1 MGVRD
6 LWPLIEAVGAIFAVG
21 QYQSWR
27 DAGLLVSAT
36 LRQSSTR
43 LFLVDVSSVLGS
55 LHATRLTRLLKQDR
69 LGQRLAQEQK
79 ALMVESTEALA
90 DLVRGIRA
98 LCPAVQLHLVFDG
111 MGRLAPKE
119 DEIKTRDKSRL
130 TLILDELLQHAR
142 RAASKGKRHTPSARR
157 LLAAFG
163 IVWDVEGGQMRIA
176 PNLDALSGYETICGL
191 QRITAE
197 DIDKLAS
204 PFPSCSANAALTN
217 SFYQATDASRY
228 LVDSCTLVT
237 AASDA
242 DWHIAAATRQ
252 AVSPSSSATPA
263 DPGQTGVLT
272 PSQHLAVLAALSL
285 TAGAV
290 TTASNDGDIVTGSG
304 SSHTTLHIRLQSQ
317 QVEVVDR
324 RLFEQRLGLDAGGVA
339 GANLSL
345 TLGQDFV
352 GSGVRQ
358 IGLATVRRM
367 PPSLAAWLRYDWLR
381 LDSAAP
387 TSSIDEIWG
396 TASARLACELRG
408 ITPRAPW
415 LAELRAFC
423 GATPAPPSVDR
434 RVVSVKVWKEVLQQR
449 IGSGT
454 PLAPPSAPHPR
465 TSSPAST
472 RRPTPSTP
480 ATVAS
485 TTPSAAS
492 PPASLSQPTFARA
505 SPSNPRRFFHNIAL
519 APNSSSQEP
528 HERVSE
534 PPRVPKPSVQRPRH
548 PLIQTRVYPHAPTL
562 FEQFSSL
569 TRPTGLESDG
579 PPPKKKMRANTKPLK
594 GQTVAALDA
603 ATREAKGEE
612 AADRL
617 EGAEADSPAAEKGGY
632 PLRLACPLRTRIL
645 DVRSVFVDKGTEH
658 LAMFVRSA
666 FGSVLPLYLSC
677 LATQMRLQ
685 RRLANPLSPGAL
697 NMTAKPQA
705 FAAELERVA
714 LFSLGGGAT
723 RPAKYQLSEEETLFQ
738 DLGVRCLFG
747 EADEA
752 GKLDGTPDLQTRL
765 LVQSWRDESVD
776 IRRLII
782 SKRVLLSDYRAATY
796 TSSLF
801 AIPDPIKALLL
812 SPPGRAILSDFSTS
826 LAVNIWNRQQN
837 LHNNFRRIVLSWLS
851 KPFETLSTVQH
862 VGRLII
868 DGLPP
873 GFCAISFEP
882 TLHEKPAIAAV
893 AAAIALQPRLATRL
907 ANALVTVLAESTKI
921 RAAEA
926 PAASDLI
933 PKLAALDDDLRSALT
948 SVGITTS
955 ILAASLGPIRR
966 TLAGLLACGVA
977 ADVIDSY
984 TQSKR
989 LDSPLSL
996 DDRHAS
1002 LAILL
1007 GHGVLSGAGSASTW
1021 TLEECLKVVYS
1032 RLQMEEGAAKE
1043 ATARGRQGGSIA
1055 AGLEGEVAGVRSTSL
1070 TAVLELVA
1078 DSLDAQGPVFDT
1090 KGMVML
1096 PRYTPVAASGLAS
1109 LAYAA
1114 GTGDLDVPQLAAE
1127 FYEYLARLAEWLSQ
1141 RGVPIDVRQKIAVFF
1156 AEHEAF
1162 LRDIARARVDL
1173 SRTAKDIYQ
1182 LVKGSMT
1189 DFTPRQLMDALS
1201 SCQIAALAAVAP
1213 NVAAKTGQVPHGRLA
1228 LGPLR
1233 VGVTIVRLD
1242 RPPDSVRTRL
1252 LGNAAQ
1258 GASVQKLIEG
1268 AASDGTRAQALLAGL
1283 ARLPDRERSA
1293 PRPASPAPAPDH
1305 ATRDDTARSACADA
1319 LWSNIFSHLPPKVL
1333 GRKVLTATPRSFTK
1347 PLIPQLP
1354 SVPSA
1359 TWPSTLA
1366 TIRQH
1371 LGLRPDGSGSPV
1383 KGAVLVSL
1391 DPGAKVVVDGQSEV
1405 VGEAGSREREAELA
1419 DLRTRG
1425 AGEGEVAM
1433 AGLRLSEKE
1442 QRIFQSFRDQVA
1454 QQLVDWLIPPA
1465 SVARPVVLAI
1475 GDGALGKY
1483 TGQRGAKVADPIIQ
1497 RMIVVAEDRKDVKL
1511 LVVAV
1516 PEPHTSSLCI
1526 RLACRRLF
1534 ATKLLKFQFRE
1545 RKSSFPFQRLLHC
1558 PHDGLTAHRDD
1569 VGAANIGSNLI
1580 SLALFGVTALSK
1592 AFAEMFS
1599 FPWFA

>member
-6 LWPLIEAVGAIFAVG
+6 LWPLIKAVGAIFAAG
-21 QYQSWR
+21 RYQSWR
-27 DAGLLVSAT
+27 EAGVLVSAI
-36 LRQSSTR
+36 LQQSATS
-43 LFLVDVSSVLGS
+43 LLLVDVSSVLGS
-55 LHATRLTRLLKQDR
+55 LHATRLTRLLDQDR

-79 ALMVESTEALA
+79 ALVLESTEALA

-98 LCPAVQLHLVFDG
+98 LCPAVQIHLVFDG

-119 DEIKTRDKSRL
+119 GEIRTRDKSRL
-130 TLILDELLQHAR
+130 TLLLDELLQRAR
-142 RAASKGKRHTPSARR
+142 HAASKGKRHTPSARR

-163 IVWDVEGGQMRIA
+163 IVWDVEGGRMRVA
-176 PNLDALSGYETICGL
+176 SNLDELAGYETICGL
-191 QRITAE
+191 QRVTAE

-204 PFPSCSANAALTN
+204 PFPSCSAIAALTY
-217 SFYQATDASRY
+217 SFHQATEASRY
-228 LVDSCTLVT
+228 LVSSCTLVT

-242 DWHIAAATRQ
+242 DWHVAAATRQ

-272 PSQHLAVLAALSL
+272 PSQHIAVLATLSL

-290 TTASNDGDIVTGSG
+290 ATASNDGDIVTGSG
-304 SSHTTLHIRLQSQ
+304 SSHSTLHVRLQSQ

-339 GANLSL
+339 GAKLSL

-352 GSGVRQ
+352 GSGVQQ
-358 IGLATVRRM
+358 IGLATVCRM
-367 PPSLAAWLRYDWLR
+367 PPSLSAWIRPDWLR
-381 LDSAAP
+381 LAS
-387 TSSIDEIWG
+387 TSTTTSIDDVWSTG
-396 TASARLACELRG
+396 SALLARELRG

-434 RVVSVKVWKEVLQQR
+434 RATSIKVWQELLQQR
-449 IGSGT
+449 FRSST
-454 PLAPPSAPHPR
+454 PLAPPPAPCSP

-472 RRPTPSTP
+472 RRPAPTTP

-485 TTPSAAS
+485 TTPPAAS
-492 PPASLSQPTFARA
+492 PPAPLSQPTFARA

-528 HERVSE
+528 HERISE
-534 PPRVPKPSVQRPRH
+534 PPKVPKPSVQRPRH
-548 PLIQTRVYPHAPTL
+548 PLIQTRIYPQAPTL
-562 FEQFSSL
+562 FEQFCDL
-569 TRPTGLESDG
+569 TRPTGVQCDG
-579 PPPKKKMRANTKPLK
+579 PPPKKKMRLQTKPLK
-594 GQTVAALDA
+594 GQTVAAL
-603 ATREAKGEE
+603 E
-612 AADRL
+612 AAVGETKNEDLAGEL
-617 EGAEADSPAAEKGGY
+617 EGAEGDSPVTEKGGY
-632 PLRLACPLRTRIL
+632 PLRLSCPLRTRNL
-645 DVRSVFVDKGTEH
+645 DLKTVFVDEGMQQ
-658 LAMFVRSA
+658 LATFVRST
-666 FGSVLPLYLSC
+666 FGAVLPLYLSC
-677 LATQMRLQ
+677 LAKQMRLQ
-685 RRLANPLSPGAL
+685 RRLANPLSPGL
-697 NMTAKPQA
+697 LEMTANPRA
-705 FAAELERVA
+705 FATVLERVA

-738 DLGVRCLFG
+738 DLGLRCLFG

-752 GKLDGTPDLQTRL
+752 GELDGTPDLQTRL
-765 LVQSWRDESVD
+765 LVQSWRDEPVE
-776 IRRLII
+776 IRQLII

-801 AIPDPIKALLL
+801 AIPDRIKTLLL

-826 LAVNIWNRQQN
+826 FAVNAWNRQQN
-837 LHNNFRRIVLSWLS
+837 LHNNFCRIVLSWLS
-851 KPFETLSTVQH
+851 KPFATLSTIQH
-862 VGRLII
+862 VGRLIL

-873 GFCAISFEP
+873 GFCTISFEP

-893 AAAIALQPRLATRL
+893 AAAIAQQPRLATRL

-921 RAAEA
+921 RTAEA

-933 PKLAALDDDLRSALT
+933 PKLAALDDDLRSALA
-948 SVGITTS
+948 SVGIS
-955 ILAASLGPIRR
+955 APILAASLGTIRR
-966 TLAGLLACGVA
+966 TLAGLMACGAA

-984 TQSKR
+984 TQSRR

-1007 GHGVLSGAGSASTW
+1007 GRGVLSGAGSASTW

-1032 RLQMEEGAAKE
+1032 RLQMEEAAEE

-1070 TAVLELVA
+1070 AAVLELVA
-1078 DSLDAQGPVFDT
+1078 DSLEVQGPVFDAR
-1090 KGMVML
+1090 GMVML
-1096 PRYTPVAASGLAS
+1096 PRYTPVAAPGLAS

-1114 GTGDLDVPQLAAE
+1114 GTGDLDVLQLAAE
-1127 FYEYLARLAEWLSQ
+1127 FHEYLARLAERLSQ
-1141 RGVPIDVRQKIAVFF
+1141 RGVPVDVRQKIAVFF

-1162 LRDIARARVDL
+1162 LRDIAQARVDL

-1189 DFTPRQLMDALS
+1189 NFTPCQLMDALS
-1201 SCQIAALAAVAP
+1201 SCQIAALAAIAP
-1213 NVAAKTGQVPHGRLA
+1213 NVAAKT
-1228 LGPLR
+1228 
-1233 VGVTIVRLD
+1233 
-1242 RPPDSVRTRL
+1242 
-1252 LGNAAQ
+1252 GNAAQ
-1258 GASVQKLIEG
+1258 GASVQKLIEA
-1268 AASDGTRAQALLAGL
+1268 AASDGKRAQALLAGL
-1283 ARLPDRERSA
+1283 ARLPDRER
-1293 PRPASPAPAPDH
+1293 PASPASAPNH
-1305 ATRDDTARSACADA
+1305 TTRDDAARSACADA
-1319 LWSNIFSHLPPKVL
+1319 LRSNIFSHLPPKVL
-1333 GRKVLTATPRSFTK
+1333 GRKVLTATPRSLAK
-1347 PLIPQLP
+1347 PPIPQLP

-1359 TWPSTLA
+1359 TWPSALA

-1391 DPGAKVVVDGQSEV
+1391 DPSAKVVVDGQSEII
-1405 VGEAGSREREAELA
+1405 GEPGSVRVARARDAVFLTLQRKLRCEREVELA
-1419 DLRTRG
+1419 NMRARG
-1425 AGEGEVAM
+1425 AGEEELAM
-1433 AGLRLSEKE
+1433 AGLRMREKE
-1442 QRIFQSFRDQVA
+1442 QRIFQSYEDQVA
-1454 QQLVDWLIPPA
+1454 QQLVDWLVPPS
-1465 SVARPVVLAI
+1465 SVARPVVLAV
-1475 GDGALGKY
+1475 GDGVLGNY

-1497 RMIVVAEDRKDVKL
+1497 RMIHVAENRPDIKL

-1516 PEPHTSSLCI
+1516 PEAHTSSLCI
-1526 RLACRRLF
+1526 QLACRQLF
-1534 ATKLLKFQFRE
+1534 ATKLFKFRFRD

-1558 PHDGLTAHRDD
+1558 PHHGLTAHRDD
-1569 VGAANIGSNLI
+1569 VGAANIGSNLV

-1599 FPWFA
+1599 FPWFS